1 VDNALPGATENYTS
15 GGSTLMELASAM
27 QKAQH
32 PGQRALR
39 LNQKT
44 RNYNLL
50 FPAFLTFA
58 QRALA
63 AAEIA
68 ALPAALIFLLGFC
81 AGVADAG
88 VPLIFAHLAR

>member
-1 VDNALPGATENYTS
+1 MGRLDSDGVGLRDAKGATPWPKGIAPES
-15 GGSTLMELASAM
+15 
-27 QKAQH
+27 
-32 PGQRALR
+32 
-39 LNQKT
+39 KT

-88 VPLIFAHLAR
+88 VPLIFAHLAC